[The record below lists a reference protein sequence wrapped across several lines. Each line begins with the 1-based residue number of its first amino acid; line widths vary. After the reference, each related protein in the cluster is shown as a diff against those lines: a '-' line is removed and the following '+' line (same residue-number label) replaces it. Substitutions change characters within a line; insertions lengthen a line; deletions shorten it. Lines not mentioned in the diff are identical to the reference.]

1 MFYGGGNLQF
11 NQCNGIYYFLK
22 TGTRQKYHFRRTI
35 LSLLIYELVKTF
47 R

>member
-11 NQCNGIYYFLK
+11 NQCNGIYYLLK
-22 TGTRQKYHFRRTI
+22 TGTRQKYYFRRTI
-35 LSLLIYELVKTF
+35 LFLPICELVKTV